1 MDNNKVSDRA
11 NCVEKR
17 EIDSSNLYIFD
28 GPFQLLHA
36 DAENLEFLGKNAT
49 FPQYVFVIVD
59 LYSLKVYTY
68 TMKSRKQILQKI
80 KIFYDEVKSKRKG
93 KRMRLQIE
101 SKFQQVKIKDLN
113 DENNVEI
120 FKSSVRGG
128 KVFVAEQKIR
138 LFKTRMSK
146 LNAPKLKSSPSRI
159 VQNLTLNMNL
169 IKSTKYGLS
178 PKEIERQSMARGTT

>member
-1 MDNNKVSDRA
+1 
-11 NCVEKR
+11 
-17 EIDSSNLYIFD
+17 
-28 GPFQLLHA
+28 
-36 DAENLEFLGKNAT
+36 
-49 FPQYVFVIVD
+49 
-59 LYSLKVYTY
+59 
-68 TMKSRKQILQKI
+68 
-80 KIFYDEVKSKRKG
+80 
-93 KRMRLQIE
+93 MRLQIE

-178 PKEIERQSMARGTT
+178 PKEIERQSMAR

>member
-28 GPFQLLHA
+28 GPLELLHA

-178 PKEIERQSMARGTT
+178 PKEIERQSMAR